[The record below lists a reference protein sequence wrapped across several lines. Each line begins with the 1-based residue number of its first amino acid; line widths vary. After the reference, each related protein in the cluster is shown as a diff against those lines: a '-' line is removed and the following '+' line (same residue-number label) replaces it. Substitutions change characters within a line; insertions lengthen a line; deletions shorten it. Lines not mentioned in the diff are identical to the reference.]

1 MKNGTRAGM
10 GGFTLLEILV
20 ALAIMAI
27 AVTLVLQ
34 LFSVNLRAVSIAGD
48 MTSAAIRGEARIR
61 EILAEPSLAETSWRE
76 ASEDGYRIDVS
87 ISEVLKER
95 TDNLPVKL
103 MEVVLTIHWMEGRKE
118 KSVSLKSQKMA
129 DKMAPPVKISAVQ
142 G

>member
-1 MKNGTRAGM
+1 MKRGTRAGAE
-10 GGFTLLEILV
+10 GFTLLEILV

-61 EILAEPSLAETSWRE
+61 EILAEPSLTETSWSE
-76 ASEDGYRIDVS
+76 TSEDGYRMDVS

-95 TDNLPVKL
+95 TDNLPVRL
-103 MEVVLTIHWMEGRKE
+103 MEVILTIHWMEGRRE
-118 KSVSLKSQKMA
+118 KSLGLKSQKIT
-129 DKMAPPVKISAVQ
+129 DKMAPALKNSAAQ